1 MTPDPRQ
8 SPDDRDRDADAAAV
22 RAAAEWRARQDA
34 GLTSSEQAEF
44 LRWLEQDARHAELFG
59 DMEDTWSLLDRTR
72 ELPLASLAAT
82 TAPSAESPGISARA
96 HRPRRFWLPA
106 SLAAA
111 ASLTIAAWVW
121 QQTGVREMQF
131 AESTTAEAG
140 MLKRVNL
147 PDGSVV
153 RLRPS
158 SAIAVSLGRH
168 ERHIQLLRG
177 EAHFTVAKD
186 AARPFVVE
194 ADGVGIRA
202 VGTAFTV
209 TTAAGSVE
217 VLVTEG
223 KVGVESARPGG
234 LRATLLPKV
243 DATRDAPVLS
253 AGEKAKVSIPKPSA
267 PIVTATVERLA
278 RSEIEAALA
287 WQQRTLA
294 FEAAPLAEIVAEFNR
309 YNRQQFVVADAVLAG
324 LRFGGSFRADDPDG
338 FLALL
343 AATAQVAV
351 ETRGNETVLRSRR

>member
-1 MTPDPRQ
+1 
-8 SPDDRDRDADAAAV
+8 
-22 RAAAEWRARQDA
+22 
-34 GLTSSEQAEF
+34 
-44 LRWLEQDARHAELFG
+44 
-59 DMEDTWSLLDRTR
+59 
-72 ELPLASLAAT
+72 
-82 TAPSAESPGISARA
+82 
-96 HRPRRFWLPA
+96 
-106 SLAAA
+106 
-111 ASLTIAAWVW
+111 
-121 QQTGVREMQF
+121 
-131 AESTTAEAG
+131 

-202 VGTAFTV
+202 VGTAFSV

-243 DATRDAPVLS
+243 EATRDAPVLS

-309 YNRQQFVVADAVLAG
+309 YNRQQFVVADAALAG

-338 FLALL
+338 FLVLL

>member
-8 SPDDRDRDADAAAV
+8 SPGDRDRDADAAAV
-22 RAAAEWRARQDA
+22 RVAAEWRARQDA
-34 GLTSSEQAEF
+34 GLTSSEQEEF

-82 TAPSAESPGISARA
+82 AAPSAESPGISTLA

-121 QQTGVREMQF
+121 QQTGVREIRF

-194 ADGVGIRA
+194 ADGVGVRA
-202 VGTAFTV
+202 VGTAFSV

-223 KVGVESARPGG
+223 AVGVESAQPGAP
-234 LRATLLPKV
+234 RATLLPKV
-243 DATRDAPVLS
+243 EATRDAPVLS
-253 AGEKAKVSIPKPSA
+253 AGEKAKVSISKPSA
-267 PIVTATVERLA
+267 PIVTATVERLS

>member
-1 MTPDPRQ
+1 MPPDPRQ
-8 SPDDRDRDADAAAV
+8 SPDDGDHDTGAAAV

-34 GLTSSEQAEF
+34 GLTSSEQEEF
-44 LRWLEQDARHAELFG
+44 LRWLEQDSRHAELFG
-59 DMEDTWSLLDRTR
+59 EMEDTWSLLDRTR
-72 ELPLASLAAT
+72 ELPRATLAGA
-82 TAPSAESPGISARA
+82 TAPSADSPGASALA

-111 ASLTIAAWVW
+111 ASLTIAAWLW
-121 QQTGVREMQF
+121 QQTGVQEIRF

-158 SAIAVSLGRH
+158 SAIAVSLDRH
-168 ERHIQLLRG
+168 GRHIQLLRG

-194 ADGVGIRA
+194 ANGVGVRA
-202 VGTAFTV
+202 VGTAFSV

-223 KVGVESARPGG
+223 KVGVESAQPDAH
-234 LRATLLPKV
+234 RATLLPKAAAGV
-243 DATRDAPVLS
+243 VPVLS
-253 AGEKAKVSIPKPSA
+253 AGEKVLVTLSKPSA
-267 PIVTATVERLA
+267 PIATATVARLA
-278 RSEIEAALA
+278 GKEIEAALA
-287 WQQRTLA
+287 WQQHTLA

-309 YNRQQFVVADAVLAG
+309 YNRQQFVVADAALAG
-324 LRFGGSFRADDPDG
+324 LRLGGSFRADDPDG
-338 FLALL
+338 FLVLL

-351 ETRGNETVLRSRR
+351 ETRGNKTVLRSRR

>member
-1 MTPDPRQ
+1 MTPDSRKPA
-8 SPDDRDRDADAAAV
+8 DGDRGADGAMV

-34 GLTSSEQAEF
+34 GLTPAEQGEF
-44 LRWLEQDARHAELFG
+44 LCWLEQDVRHAELFG
-59 DMEDTWSLLDRTR
+59 EMEDTWSLLDRTR
-72 ELPLASLAAT
+72 ELPLASLVAA
-82 TAPSAESPGISARA
+82 TAPSADSSSVSAPA

-111 ASLTIAAWVW
+111 ASLAVAVWAW
-121 QQTGVREMQF
+121 QRPGDQEIQF

-158 SAIAVSLGRH
+158 SAIAVSLSKH
-168 ERHIQLLRG
+168 ERHVRLLRG

-186 AARPFVVE
+186 SARPFVVE
-194 ADGVGIRA
+194 ANGVGVRA
-202 VGTAFTV
+202 VGTAFSV

-223 KVGVESARPGG
+223 KVGVESALPGAH
-234 LRATLLPKV
+234 RATLLPK
-243 DATRDAPVLS
+243 AAAGDAPVLS
-253 AGEKAKVSIPKPSA
+253 AGEKALVTLPKPSA
-267 PIVTATVERLA
+267 LIATATVERLA
-278 RSEIEAALA
+278 AKEIESALA
-287 WQQRTLA
+287 WQRRTLA
-294 FEAAPLAEIVAEFNR
+294 FEAAPLAEIVGEYNR
-309 YNRQQFVVADAVLAG
+309 YNRQQFVVADAGLAG

-338 FLALL
+338 FVALL